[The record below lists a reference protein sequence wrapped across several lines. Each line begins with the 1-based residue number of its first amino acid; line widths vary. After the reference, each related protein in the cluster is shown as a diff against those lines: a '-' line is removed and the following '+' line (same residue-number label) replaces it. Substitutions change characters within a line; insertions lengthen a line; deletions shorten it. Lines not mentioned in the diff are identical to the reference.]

1 MPAKSSAVSSTRQIS
16 GRAALARGWEMLA
29 TDPQNALREV
39 EEAGPLFARGAA
51 DEAFQEEAQLLRGCA
66 LTGIGRYAEA
76 RAILQPALRPDE
88 VRPPTRPQLR
98 ALIALGTAELRL
110 GHEENSLAL
119 LLQAHAQA
127 AGIGDL
133 EMEGYALMY
142 TGIAHNELGHHA
154 EAVSMLAQALERFIA
169 CGDRRGIALTRG
181 NLGNTHFAL
190 EEYAQ
195 AAEYY
200 LAGLRTLRELGDR
213 RGQAVGLG
221 SLGCVYLQLGDAA
234 KGIDC
239 YRRANDEFHALGLVL
254 EETLGWEYTGQ
265 ALLQTG
271 AWAEAADAFRQALA
285 LAEPHQ
291 LAASVGAAL
300 FGLGEAAA
308 GQGEP
313 AAAADAFGRA
323 LRHTADQGEW
333 IVRAN
338 GLLSLARARRAA
350 PTLAAWTP
358 LPAVEVALAEAIR
371 LGNER
376 SLPAVVREAGALLAR
391 HCEEQGDTTAALGHL
406 KEHQRLQEAF
416 WQEKA
421 KRAVA
426 RAEVFYTVEQ
436 HRREAELAQAHAQEL
451 EKALAEAR
459 RQHER
464 AELESR
470 MKSELLGIV
479 AHDLRNSL
487 FQVNLAVEMIR
498 TDLTNPKLIGNCDD
512 INSAIRR
519 AERLIRSL
527 LDRAALEEGRLAL
540 EPMGVDLSEH
550 ARIVWRQSVGMA
562 RRKDQT
568 LQLVAEGPCRA
579 YADAQRVEQVLQNL
593 VDNAIKFT
601 PRGKTITLTAHP
613 GGEVAR
619 LSVHDEGLGMD
630 NEDLARVFERFAK
643 LSARP
648 TGEESSTGLGL
659 SITKQ
664 LVEAMG
670 GRVWVES
677 AGKGLGCTFWVEL
690 PASPPAGKSP
700 A

>member
-1 MPAKSSAVSSTRQIS
+1 MPATHSTTSDARPIAAP
-16 GRAALARGWEMLA
+16 AALARGWEVLA
-29 TDPQNALREV
+29 TDPQAALRDIEEV
-39 EEAGPLFARGAA
+39 ERRLAADAA
-51 DEAFQEEAQLLRGCA
+51 DESFREEARLLRGCA
-66 LTGIGRYAEA
+66 LAGVGRYAEA
-76 RAILQPALRPDE
+76 RSMLQPPLAPDAAH
-88 VRPPTRPQLR
+88 PPTRPQLR

-110 GHEENSLAL
+110 GREDASLAL
-119 LLQAHAQA
+119 LRQAQAQA
-127 AGIGDL
+127 AGLGDL
-133 EMEGYALMY
+133 EMEGYALMFA
-142 TGIAHNELGHHA
+142 GIAHNECGHHA
-154 EAVSMLAQALERFIA
+154 EAVSMLAQALERFID

-221 SLGCVYLQLGDAA
+221 SLGRVYLQLGDAA
-234 KGIDC
+234 KSIDC
-239 YRRANDEFHALGLVL
+239 YRRATDEFRALGLVL
-254 EETLGWEYTGQ
+254 EETLGWEYAGQ

-271 AWAEAADAFRQALA
+271 AWAEATDAFRQALA

-291 LAASVGAAL
+291 LAANVGAAL

-308 GQGEP
+308 GRGEH
-313 AAAADAFGRA
+313 AAAAEAFGRA
-323 LRHTADQGEW
+323 LQHTADPGEW

-350 PTLAAWTP
+350 PTLAAWHP
-358 LPAVEVALAEAIR
+358 LPTVEAALAEAIR

-391 HCEEQGDTTAALGHL
+391 HCEEQGDTASALGHL

-479 AHDLRNSL
+479 AHDLRKSL
-487 FQVNLAVEMIR
+487 FQVNLAVELIR
-498 TDLTNPKLIGNCDD
+498 MDSTDPKLIGNCDD

-519 AERLIRSL
+519 GERLIRSL

-562 RRKDQT
+562 RRKGQT
-568 LQLVAEGPCRA
+568 LQLVAQEPCRA

-630 NEDLARVFERFAK
+630 NEDLIRVFERFAK

-690 PASPPAGKSP
+690 PTSPPVGKSP

>member
-1 MPAKSSAVSSTRQIS
+1 MPIAPSSATEDRQIA
-16 GRAALARGWEMLA
+16 GRAALARGWEVLA
-29 TDPQNALREV
+29 ADPQNALREV
-39 EEAGPLFARGAA
+39 EEAGRLFAPDATDDSFR
-51 DEAFQEEAQLLRGCA
+51 EEARLLQGCA

-76 RAILQPALRPDE
+76 RPLLQPALRPDE
-88 VRPPTRPQLR
+88 TRPPTQPQLR
-98 ALIALGTAELRL
+98 GLIALGTAELRL
-110 GHEENSLAL
+110 GHEEESLAL
-119 LLQAHAQA
+119 LRQAVAQA
-127 AGIGDL
+127 ADIGDM
-133 EMEGYALMY
+133 EMEAYALMY
-142 TGIAHNELGHHA
+142 SGIAHNERGHHA
-154 EAVSMLAQALERFIA
+154 EAVTMLAQALERFIA

-181 NLGNTHFAL
+181 NLGNTHFTL

-221 SLGCVYLQLGDAA
+221 SLGRVYLKLGDAD
-234 KGIDC
+234 KG
-239 YRRANDEFHALGLVL
+239 NEEFRALGLAL
-254 EETLGWEYTGQ
+254 EETIGCEYIGQ

-271 AWAEAADAFRQALA
+271 KWSEAAAAFRQALA

-291 LAASVGAAL
+291 LAANVGDAL
-300 FGLGEAAA
+300 FGLGEASA
-308 GQGEP
+308 GQGDHAV
-313 AAAADAFGRA
+313 AAEAFDRA
-323 LRHTADQGEW
+323 LRHTAEQGEW

-350 PTLAAWTP
+350 PTLAVWSP

-391 HCEEQGDTTAALGHL
+391 HCEEQGDIVAALGHL

-426 RAEVFYTVEQ
+426 RAEVFYAVEQ

-459 RQHER
+459 HQHER

-487 FQVNLAVEMIR
+487 FQVNLAVELIR
-498 TDLTNPKLIGNCDD
+498 MEATEPSLVGNCDD

-540 EPMGVDLSEH
+540 EPMGIDLSEH

-568 LQLVAEGPCRA
+568 LQLVADGPCRA

-601 PRGKTITLTAHP
+601 PRGKTITLTAHAA
-613 GGEVAR
+613 GTGAR

-630 NEDLARVFERFAK
+630 NDDLAHVFERFAK

-664 LVEAMG
+664 LAEAMG

-690 PASPPAGKSP
+690 PTSPPVGKNP